1 MYIYV
6 DGVRKQ
12 KWETYHSE
20 AEALR
25 RKEVIESWLQVR
37 QRKTTGKIETV

>member
-1 MYIYV
+1 MVCIVKRGKSYGVIYYIYV

-25 RKEVIESWLQVR
+25 RKEVVES
-37 QRKTTGKIETV
+37 